1 MVGSITF
8 VYGPDILYRLSGG
21 LNAQDRAGGR
31 VLGFALNMA
40 HNFALPLAAG
50 LVTAAIVI
58 QTVGPRAEPEPI
70 DD

>member
-1 MVGSITF
+1 M
-8 VYGPDILYRLSGG
+8 
-21 LNAQDRAGGR
+21 
-31 VLGFALNMA
+31 LGFALNMA